1 MPETEKSRT
10 PAWGIRKKISTFFAR
25 ALGVRSKRKAA
36 LFLDLS
42 RAATL
47 RDLVY
52 WLQIIFAAGIATLGL
67 VLNSPA
73 VIIGAM
79 LISPLMN
86 PILASGLALA
96 SGDLVLGLR
105 AAFNLFLSCAAAIAF
120 AVLLVVL
127 LPFREMTSEIAAR
140 TQPNFLDLLIALFSG
155 AVGSVAI
162 CREVKGVVT
171 SIPGVAI
178 AVALMPPLC
187 VVGYG
192 IGLIMVFD
200 TATGWRVAS
209 GGGLLFLTNLVAIT
223 LTAMLVFV
231 ALRIDTPF
239 VRERVEAWEQTD
251 PESHFFINA
260 MRRFPGL
267 EQARK
272 IHSLRLRFLMILL
285 PLGLILYPLGSA
297 FNRLQNEITQKRR
310 ESEIR
315 QIVTDVWQEKF
326 QKTTGGT
333 SRSSVDQV
341 AVAEKDDKI
350 NINLRV
356 FDDEPYT
363 LAEKKDCARLLAERL
378 NRPVDSI
385 VLRLTEIPTV
395 SVLDALR
402 QTREEK
408 TAALAAPQT
417 VAELQENL
425 LERVEIA
432 LSDFKLPAPASILRK
447 QIVTGLQT
455 PLEIKIVYLSDEKLS
470 AETEKALLERV
481 RQSLDDERAT
491 INLERVAANVGEIE
505 FARSQSALPVLAMM
519 QLDFA
524 GRVMR
529 ENPNLILS
537 VAASPLRRGETP
549 DVAAVRSQAIA
560 DYLESRWQIA
570 PAKITQ
576 TSEVSPAFDA
586 IRFAFAVRE
595 NPPPPQETNENQP
608 APQN

>member
-1 MPETEKSRT
+1 MSEAKGAMVFLR
-10 PAWGIRKKISTFFAR
+10 WLRKVIPTLFAR

-52 WLQIIFAAGIATLGL
+52 WLQIFFSAGIATLGL

-105 AAFNLFLSCAAAIAF
+105 AVFNLFLSCAGAIAF

-127 LPFREMTSEIAAR
+127 LPFREMTAEIAAR
-140 TQPNFLDLLIALFSG
+140 TQPNVLDLLIALFSG
-155 AVGSVAI
+155 GVGSVAI

-192 IGLIMVFD
+192 IGLVLVFD
-200 TATGWRVAS
+200 ASAGWRVAS

-223 LTAMLVFV
+223 LTAMLVFM
-231 ALRIDTPF
+231 ALRIDTAY
-239 VRERVEAWEQTD
+239 VREKVEAWEQTD
-251 PESHFFINA
+251 PESLFVINL

-267 EQARK
+267 EQARQ
-272 IHSLRLRFLMILL
+272 IHSLGLRLSMILL
-285 PLGLILYPLGSA
+285 PLVLILVPLGSA
-297 FNRLQNEITQKRR
+297 FSQLQDEIAQKRR
-310 ESEIR
+310 ESELR
-315 QIVTDVWQEKF
+315 QIVTDVWQQKF
-326 QKTTGGT
+326 QKSTDGV
-333 SRSSVDQV
+333 SRSSIDQL
-341 AVAEKDDKI
+341 AVSEKDGKI
-350 NINLRV
+350 NISLRV
-356 FDDEPYT
+356 FDDQPYT
-363 LAEKKDCARLLAERL
+363 LAEKKECAEMIAERI
-378 NRPVDSI
+378 NRPVESI
-385 VLRLTEIPTV
+385 ALRLTEIPTV

-402 QTREEK
+402 RSREEK
-408 TAALAAPQT
+408 PVIAPPQT

-432 LSDFKLPAPASILRK
+432 LSGFELPPPAQILRK
-447 QIVTGLQT
+447 QIVTGAAT
-455 PLEIKIVYLSDEKLS
+455 PLEIKIIYLSD
-470 AETEKALLERV
+470 ARIAPETEKALLEKI
-481 RQSLDDERAT
+481 RQSLGYEAAT
-491 INLERVAANVGEIE
+491 VSFERVPAEIGEIS
-505 FARSQSALPVLAMM
+505 FNRNQPALPMLGMM

-524 GRVMR
+524 GRMMR
-529 ENPNLILS
+529 ENPSLTL
-537 VAASPLRRGETP
+537 AASASLRKGE
-549 DVAAVRSQAIA
+549 RSEITAERMQAIIN
-560 DYLESRWQIA
+560 YLETRWQI
-570 PAKITQ
+570 PAERIKQSESAQAAGTTRLVFQIMEEQAKNDTRKTQ
-576 TSEVSPAFDA
+576 
-586 IRFAFAVRE
+586 
-595 NPPPPQETNENQP
+595 
-608 APQN
+608 

>member
-1 MPETEKSRT
+1 MPETEKPRT
-10 PAWGIRKKISTFFAR
+10 PARGIRRKISTFFAR

-47 RDLVY
+47 FDLVY
-52 WLQIIFAAGIATLGL
+52 WLQIFFSAGIATLGL

-86 PILASGLALA
+86 PILSSGLALA

-127 LPFREMTSEIAAR
+127 LPFREMTAEIAAR

-192 IGLIMVFD
+192 IGLMLVFD

-209 GGGLLFLTNLVAIT
+209 GGALLFLTNLVAIT

-239 VRERVEAWEQTD
+239 VRQQVEAWEQTD
-251 PESHFFINA
+251 AESRFVINS

-267 EQARK
+267 EQARQ

-285 PLGLILYPLGSA
+285 PLALILYPLGSA
-297 FNRLQNEITQKRR
+297 FSQLQNEISQKRR
-310 ESEIR
+310 ESQLR

-326 QKTTGGT
+326 QKNTDGI
-333 SRSSVDQV
+333 SRSSVDHL
-341 AVAEKDDKI
+341 AVAEKDGKI

-356 FDDEPYT
+356 FDDQPYT
-363 LAEKKDCARLLAERL
+363 LSEKKECAQLLAERL

-385 VLRLTEIPTV
+385 VLLLTEIPTV

-402 QTREEK
+402 QSREEK
-408 TAALAAPQT
+408 PAALAAPQT

-432 LSDFKLPAPASILRK
+432 LSDFKLPPPAQILRK

-455 PLEIKIVYLSDEKLS
+455 PLEIKIVYLSDDKLS
-470 AETEKALLERV
+470 PETQNSLLERV
-481 RQSLDDERAT
+481 RQSLDYDQAT
-491 INLERVAANVGEIE
+491 INLERVGADIGEIN
-505 FARSQSALPVLAMM
+505 FSRNQSALPVLGMM

-524 GRVMR
+524 GRMLR
-529 ENPNLILS
+529 ENPNLTLL
-537 VAASPLRRGETP
+537 VAASPLRRGETAQ
-549 DVAAVRSQAIA
+549 VAAARTRAIA
-560 DYLESRWQIA
+560 GYLESRWQIA
-570 PAKITQ
+570 PAKIN
-576 TSEVSPAFDA
+576 SASDVSPAFDT
-586 IRFAFAVRE
+586 IRLAFAVQE
-595 NPPPPQETNENQP
+595 NPPPVADKNQP

>member
-1 MPETEKSRT
+1 MSEPSPVMVFLR
-10 PAWGIRKKISTFFAR
+10 WLRKVIPTFFAR

-47 RDLVY
+47 KDLVY
-52 WLQIIFAAGIATLGL
+52 WLQIFFSAGIATLGL

-86 PILASGLALA
+86 PILAFGLALG

-105 AAFNLFLSCAAAIAF
+105 AAFNLILSCAGAIAF

-127 LPFREMTSEIAAR
+127 LPFREMTAEIAAR
-140 TQPNFLDLLIALFSG
+140 TQPNVLDLLIALFSG
-155 AVGSVAI
+155 GVGSVAI

-192 IGLIMVFD
+192 IGLILVFD
-200 TATGWRVAS
+200 TGMGWRVAT

-223 LTAMLVFV
+223 LTAMVVFI
-231 ALRIDTPF
+231 ALRIDTAF
-239 VRERVEAWEQTD
+239 VRETVEVWEQVD
-251 PESHFFINA
+251 PESRFVINL

-285 PLGLILYPLGSA
+285 PFALILFPLGSA
-297 FNRLQNEITQKRR
+297 FSQLQNEITLKQR
-310 ESEIR
+310 ESQLR
-315 QIVTDVWQEKF
+315 QIVTEVWQEKF
-326 QKTTGGT
+326 QKTSDGT
-333 SRSSVDQV
+333 ARSSVDQLV
-341 AVAEKDDKI
+341 VSEKEGKV
-350 NINLRV
+350 NINMRV
-356 FDDEPYT
+356 FDDQPYT
-363 LAEKKDCARLLAERL
+363 LAEKKEYAKMIADRL
-378 NRPVDSI
+378 NLPTDFI

-395 SVLDALR
+395 SILDTLR
-402 QTREEK
+402 QPAEEK
-408 TAALAAPQT
+408 NAAPQT
-417 VAELQENL
+417 VAELQESL

-432 LSDFKLPAPASILRK
+432 LSDFDLPPPARILRK
-447 QIVTGLQT
+447 QIVTGAAT

-470 AETEKALLERV
+470 AEAESLLLERV
-481 RQSLDDERAT
+481 RQSLDYDQAT
-491 INLERVAANVGEIE
+491 ISLERIGAEIAE
-505 FARSQSALPVLAMM
+505 INFNRNRIALPLLGMM

-524 GRVMR
+524 GRIMR
-529 ENPNLILS
+529 ENPTLLLS
-537 VAASPLRRGETP
+537 AAIKPRRGER
-549 DVAAVRSQAIA
+549 DGIAAERLQVVT

-570 PAKITQ
+570 PAKIKLAE
-576 TSEVSPAFDA
+576 SAPAGS
-586 IRFAFAVRE
+586 ILLRFEINEPPAE
-595 NPPPPQETNENQP
+595 NEKTAAQ
-608 APQN
+608 

>member
-1 MPETEKSRT
+1 MTETEKSRT
-10 PAWGIRKKISTFFAR
+10 PARGIRKKISTFFAR

-140 TQPNFLDLLIALFSG
+140 TQPNVLDLLIALFSG

-192 IGLIMVFD
+192 IGLMLVFD

-239 VRERVEAWEQTD
+239 VREKVEAWEQTD
-251 PESHFFINA
+251 PESHFVINS

-267 EQARK
+267 EQARQ

-285 PLGLILYPLGSA
+285 PLALILYPLGSA
-297 FNRLQNEITQKRR
+297 FSQLKNEITRKQR

-315 QIVTDVWQEKF
+315 QIVTDIWQEKF
-326 QKTTGGT
+326 QKNTDGI
-333 SRSSVDQV
+333 SRSSVDQL

-356 FDDEPYT
+356 FDDAPYT
-363 LAEKKDCARLLAERL
+363 LAEKKDCARLIAERL
-378 NRPVDSI
+378 NRSVDTI

-408 TAALAAPQT
+408 PAALAAPQT

-425 LERVEIA
+425 LERIEIA
-432 LSDFKLPAPASILRK
+432 LSDFKLPAPARILRK

-481 RQSLDDERAT
+481 RQSLGDERAT
-491 INLERVAANVGEIE
+491 INLERIAANVGEIE
-505 FARSQSALPVLAMM
+505 FARNQSALPVLAMM

-524 GRVMR
+524 GRMMR

-549 DVAAVRSQAIA
+549 AAVAARAQAIA

-570 PAKITQ
+570 LAKINQ
-576 TSEVSPAFDA
+576 TNEVSPAFDV
-586 IRFAFAVRE
+586 IRLAFAVRE
-595 NPPPPQETNENQP
+595 NPPPPETSENQP

>member
-1 MPETEKSRT
+1 MPETKGVMVFLRWLRKLI
-10 PAWGIRKKISTFFAR
+10 PAFFAR

-47 RDLVY
+47 KDLVY
-52 WLQIIFAAGIATLGL
+52 WLQIFFSAGIATLGL

-86 PILASGLALA
+86 PILSSGLALA

-105 AAFNLFLSCAAAIAF
+105 AAFNLFLSCAGAIAF

-127 LPFREMTSEIAAR
+127 LPFREMTAEIAAR
-140 TQPNFLDLLIALFSG
+140 TQPNVLDLLIALLSG
-155 AVGSVAI
+155 GVGSVAI

-192 IGLIMVFD
+192 IGLILVFD
-200 TATGWRVAS
+200 AATGWRVAS

-223 LTAMLVFV
+223 LTAMLVFI
-231 ALRIDTPF
+231 ALRIDTAY
-239 VRERVEAWEQTD
+239 VREKVEAWEQTD
-251 PESHFFINA
+251 PESRFVISL

-272 IHSLRLRFLMILL
+272 IHSLTLRFLMILL
-285 PLGLILYPLGSA
+285 PLALILYPLGSA
-297 FNRLQNEITQKRR
+297 FSQLQDEITLKRR
-310 ESEIR
+310 ESQLR

-326 QKTTGGT
+326 QKNSDGG
-333 SRSSVDQV
+333 SRSSVDQL
-341 AVAEKDDKI
+341 AVSEKDGKI

-356 FDDEPYT
+356 FDDQPYT
-363 LAEKKDCARLLAERL
+363 LAEKKECAQLIAERI
-378 NRPVDSI
+378 NRPTESI

-395 SVLDALR
+395 SVLESLR
-402 QTREEK
+402 QSREEK
-408 TAALAAPQT
+408 PVLPAPQT

-432 LSDFKLPAPASILRK
+432 LSDFKLPPPARILRK
-447 QIVTGLQT
+447 QIVTGAST
-455 PLEIKIVYLSDEKLS
+455 PLEIKIVYLSDEKLTPEN
-470 AETEKALLERV
+470 ETALLERV
-481 RQSLDDERAT
+481 RQSLDYEQAT
-491 INLERVAANVGEIE
+491 INLERVGAGIGEID
-505 FARSQSALPVLAMM
+505 FSRNQTALPIPGMI

-524 GRVMR
+524 GRMMR
-529 ENPNLILS
+529 ENPTLLLS
-537 VAASPLRRGETP
+537 VAAFPRKGER
-549 DVAAVRSQAIA
+549 AGIA
-560 DYLESRWQIA
+560 PERLQSIVNYLETRWQIA
-570 PAKITQ
+570 PAKIKFSEAATPEGKTLISFQMSTGQAQPETQ
-576 TSEVSPAFDA
+576 AA
-586 IRFAFAVRE
+586 K
-595 NPPPPQETNENQP
+595 
-608 APQN
+608 